1 MFLRMFFD
9 SIKEVNRLRKEIN
22 MLLSK
27 GIKILT
33 LKLLLR
39 KTWKNW
45 HSRTSIFYVQEIY
58 QFWGAPISL
67 NFQTRRLE
75 WMKYFRVS
83 LVTVE
88 SLIFMFGNQDKDKH
102 KLSETKRWR
111 WNWDNQKQSSIG
123 VL

>member
-39 KTWKNW
+39 KTWKN
-45 HSRTSIFYVQEIY
+45 
-58 QFWGAPISL
+58 
-67 NFQTRRLE
+67 
-75 WMKYFRVS
+75 
-83 LVTVE
+83 
-88 SLIFMFGNQDKDKH
+88 
-102 KLSETKRWR
+102 
-111 WNWDNQKQSSIG
+111 
-123 VL
+123 